1 MQPGAAQWPN
11 IPMFGRSCIEC
22 TRIDRAAWLLRLL
35 EQQMKFSDKLQ
46 YLRYL
51 VDKRGMKPVYLILGL
66 TYDCN
71 SFCRTCFNWE
81 QLRKNKEHELS
92 LEEIQKILSSMDDL
106 LFVVMSGGE
115 PFLRRDLPD
124 ICETLS
130 TKNHVQQITIPTGA
144 VSSDLIARSV
154 EATLERCPTTQIV
167 VNLSIDHIGTKHDW
181 IRGVPGNYEKLK
193 KTYSKLIP
201 LRDRFNNLTVNMH
214 TCLCSYNVDD
224 LEEFTAAVKRDF
236 PEISFHSFEMLRG
249 DQPDKNIQPIST
261 DRYREVL
268 PFLEKYWKSYK
279 NYDGFLR
286 FVKMYSRR
294 MELRVLEEETQVRPC
309 HAGLVSGVVDAR
321 GEVRMCELR
330 EPVGNL
336 RDVDFDF
343 GTLWNSEE
351 ADRQR
356 AAIRAKECHCTH
368 SCFMSSSLVFD
379 PRTYGAYLAS
389 TVVNFL
395 SAA

>member
-1 MQPGAAQWPN
+1 
-11 IPMFGRSCIEC
+11 
-22 TRIDRAAWLLRLL
+22 
-35 EQQMKFSDKLQ
+35 MKFSDKFQ

-51 VDKRGMKPVYLILGL
+51 VDKRGMKPVYMILGL

-92 LEEIQKILSSMDDL
+92 LEELQKTFASLDDL

-115 PFLRRDLPD
+115 PFLRRDLPEV
-124 ICETLS
+124 CETLA
-130 TKNHVQQITIPTGA
+130 TKNNVKQITIPTGGIT
-144 VSSDLIARSV
+144 SEIIGKSV
-154 EATLERCPTTQIV
+154 EATLERCPDTQIV
-167 VNLSIDHIGTKHDW
+167 VNISIDHVGEKHDW

-193 KTYSKLIP
+193 KTYARLIEI
-201 LRDRFNNLTVNMH
+201 RDRYDNLTVNMH

-224 LEEFTAAVKRDF
+224 LEELTSAVRRDF
-236 PEISFHSFEMLRG
+236 PLISFHSFEMLRG

-268 PFLEKYWKSYK
+268 PYLEKYWNSYR
-279 NYDGFLR
+279 NYDGFLK
-286 FVKMYSRR
+286 FVKIYSRR
-294 MELRVLEEETQVRPC
+294 VELEVLEQETQVRPC
-309 HAGLVSGVVDAR
+309 HAGYVSGVVDAR

-330 EPVGNL
+330 EAVGNL
-336 RDVDFDF
+336 RDVDYDF
-343 GTLWNSEE
+343 GKLWFSEE

-356 AAIRAKECHCTH
+356 ASIKAKECHCTH
-368 SCFMSSSLVFD
+368 SCFVSSSLVFD

>member
-1 MQPGAAQWPN
+1 
-11 IPMFGRSCIEC
+11 
-22 TRIDRAAWLLRLL
+22 
-35 EQQMKFSDKLQ
+35 MKFTDKLQ

-51 VDKRGMKPVYLILGL
+51 VDKRGMKPVYMILGL

-92 LEEIQKILSSMDDL
+92 FEELETTLSTMGDL

-115 PFLRRDLPD
+115 PFLRRDLPEV
-124 ICETLS
+124 CEVLS
-130 TKNHVQQITIPTGA
+130 KRNHVKQITIPTGA
-144 VSSDLIARSV
+144 IASDLIGRSV
-154 EATLERCPTTQIV
+154 EATLEHCPDTQIV
-167 VNLSIDHIGTKHDW
+167 VNLSLDHIGEKHDW
-181 IRGVPGNYEKLK
+181 IRGVAGNYEKLR
-193 KTYSKLIP
+193 KTYANLIP
-201 LRDRFNNLTVNMH
+201 LKQRHPNLTVNVH

-224 LEEFTAAVKRDF
+224 LEEICSQVKATF

-261 DRYREVL
+261 ERYRQVL
-268 PFLEKYWKSYK
+268 PQLEKYWSSYR
-279 NYDGFLR
+279 NYDGFLK
-286 FVKMYSRR
+286 FVKIYSRR
-294 MELRVLEEETQVRPC
+294 VELEVLEQQTQVRPC
-309 HAGLVSGVVDAR
+309 FAGYVSGVLDAR

-330 EPVGNL
+330 EAVGNV
-336 RDVDFDF
+336 RDTGYDF
-343 GTLWNSEE
+343 GRLWFSPE

-356 AAIRAKECHCTH
+356 ASIRAKECHCTH

-379 PRTYGAYLAS
+379 VRTWGAYFAS